1 MIPVFGLPDIEMLEP
16 SSSKPQP
23 SEPMNS
29 HELKRSKGKT
39 SEAHISKHRET
50 QAALLDPNDRSFT
63 NDPAIQKYLPYS
75 PSTTLYPLNEESPG
89 EFNYQ
94 PDCTQMTSWCRKNP
108 QANSF
113 RKVYRQLGRV
123 FYHVEIPPAMR
134 IATPHLLTYML
145 HYYQVIPAQE
155 INHWPEYGKL
165 HIDLNKLIK
174 RTVHSVYDME
184 DYCPFLN
191 GQNMT
196 TTSDWP
202 PSPVISAGHLSE
214 VEPGQEHLR
223 DRTLQLKQDMT
234 LLVPKSSRASSVT
247 PQEAAQENL
256 LRSLIKPTS
265 QVTIASPLLPDP
277 QVSPPTV
284 TLHTSSSTPP
294 GQPPSSLHS
303 SKASLTVTMQP
314 RYLGPD
320 NGTTLIPS
328 EPLPSPPSSIAT
340 SSSRSIPLGRIP
352 EESPHVTL
360 QVPPTLERTE
370 RLRREAAR
378 SLGPRPPT
386 PRPTIVPS
394 TSSEE
399 TLPSSPRGNA
409 SVPIAQP
416 SAIPPFNIQALE
428 DYINNL
434 SDGSIDGLSSS
445 ESSTGRD
452 QVAPELIAPAT
463 PADSITSVSSAATHT
478 IQIPVAQSTPRIRSQ
493 VEEDNVRN
501 IPYNPPLSNA
511 ARRVSLAGPSIPLR
525 DPPPHADFIIADLP
539 WEQIGDPQED
549 QLYQL
554 NPLPEYL
561 QSQKSAPLD

>member
-1 MIPVFGLPDIEMLEP
+1 MLEP

-29 HELKRSKGKT
+29 HELKRSKGKN

-123 FYHVEIPPAMR
+123 FYHVEIPPAHENR
-134 IATPHLLTYML
+134 YPSPSYLHVALL
-145 HYYQVIPAQE
+145 P
-155 INHWPEYGKL
+155 N
-165 HIDLNKLIK
+165 LNKLIK

-184 DYCPFLN
+184 ELLPIPEWPEHDCLF
-191 GQNMT
+191 
-196 TTSDWP
+196 TSHSFEVAAVTYRDQMERFIQKLYEILGRQLQTGP

-214 VEPGQEHLR
+214 VEPGQELLR

-314 RYLGPD
+314 R
-320 NGTTLIPS
+320 TFT
-328 EPLPSPPSSIAT
+328 
-340 SSSRSIPLGRIP
+340 
-352 EESPHVTL
+352 
-360 QVPPTLERTE
+360 
-370 RLRREAAR
+370 
-378 SLGPRPPT
+378 
-386 PRPTIVPS
+386 
-394 TSSEE
+394 
-399 TLPSSPRGNA
+399 
-409 SVPIAQP
+409 
-416 SAIPPFNIQALE
+416 
-428 DYINNL
+428 
-434 SDGSIDGLSSS
+434 
-445 ESSTGRD
+445 
-452 QVAPELIAPAT
+452 
-463 PADSITSVSSAATHT
+463 ITS
-478 IQIPVAQSTPRIRSQ
+478 
-493 VEEDNVRN
+493 
-501 IPYNPPLSNA
+501 
-511 ARRVSLAGPSIPLR
+511 
-525 DPPPHADFIIADLP
+525 
-539 WEQIGDPQED
+539 
-549 QLYQL
+549 
-554 NPLPEYL
+554 
-561 QSQKSAPLD
+561 

>member
-1 MIPVFGLPDIEMLEP
+1 M
-16 SSSKPQP
+16 
-23 SEPMNS
+23 
-29 HELKRSKGKT
+29 
-39 SEAHISKHRET
+39 
-50 QAALLDPNDRSFT
+50 
-63 NDPAIQKYLPYS
+63 
-75 PSTTLYPLNEESPG
+75 
-89 EFNYQ
+89 
-94 PDCTQMTSWCRKNP
+94 
-108 QANSF
+108 
-113 RKVYRQLGRV
+113 
-123 FYHVEIPPAMR
+123 
-134 IATPHLLTYML
+134 
-145 HYYQVIPAQE
+145 
-155 INHWPEYGKL
+155 
-165 HIDLNKLIK
+165 
-174 RTVHSVYDME
+174 SVYDME
-184 DYCPFLN
+184 ELLPIPEWPEHDCLF
-191 GQNMT
+191 
-196 TTSDWP
+196 TSHSFEVAAVTYRDQMEHFIQKLYEILGRQLQTGP
-202 PSPVISAGHLSE
+202 PSPVISAGHL
-214 VEPGQEHLR
+214 
-223 DRTLQLKQDMT
+223 M
-234 LLVPKSSRASSVT
+234 PKSSRASSVT

-256 LRSLIKPTS
+256 LRSLIKTS
-265 QVTIASPLLPDP
+265 QVTIASPLLPEP

-294 GQPPSSLHS
+294 GHPPSSLHS

-320 NGTTLIPS
+320 NGTLLIPS
-328 EPLPSPPSSIAT
+328 EPLPPPPSSIAT

-370 RLRREAAR
+370 RLRREATR

-478 IQIPVAQSTPRIRSQ
+478 MQIPVA
-493 VEEDNVRN
+493 
-501 IPYNPPLSNA
+501 
-511 ARRVSLAGPSIPLR
+511 SL
-525 DPPPHADFIIADLP
+525 LP
-539 WEQIGDPQED
+539 G
-549 QLYQL
+549 LGA
-554 NPLPEYL
+554 
-561 QSQKSAPLD
+561 K

>member
-1 MIPVFGLPDIEMLEP
+1 M
-16 SSSKPQP
+16 
-23 SEPMNS
+23 
-29 HELKRSKGKT
+29 
-39 SEAHISKHRET
+39 
-50 QAALLDPNDRSFT
+50 
-63 NDPAIQKYLPYS
+63 
-75 PSTTLYPLNEESPG
+75 
-89 EFNYQ
+89 
-94 PDCTQMTSWCRKNP
+94 
-108 QANSF
+108 
-113 RKVYRQLGRV
+113 
-123 FYHVEIPPAMR
+123 
-134 IATPHLLTYML
+134 
-145 HYYQVIPAQE
+145 
-155 INHWPEYGKL
+155 
-165 HIDLNKLIK
+165 
-174 RTVHSVYDME
+174 SVYDME
-184 DYCPFLN
+184 ELLPIPEWPEHDCLF
-191 GQNMT
+191 
-196 TTSDWP
+196 TSHSFEVAAVTYRDQMERFIQKLYEILGRQLQTGP

-265 QVTIASPLLPDP
+265 QVTITSPLLPEP
-277 QVSPPTV
+277 QVSPPAV
-284 TLHTSSSTPP
+284 ALNTSSSTPP
-294 GQPPSSLHS
+294 GHPPSSLHS

-314 RYLGPD
+314 
-320 NGTTLIPS
+320 
-328 EPLPSPPSSIAT
+328 
-340 SSSRSIPLGRIP
+340 RSIPLGRIP

-370 RLRREAAR
+370 RLRREATR

-386 PRPTIVPS
+386 PRPTVVPS

-409 SVPIAQP
+409 SIPIAQP

-478 IQIPVAQSTPRIRSQ
+478 MQIPVAQSTPRIRSQ
-493 VEEDNVRN
+493 VEEDNAQVFLLE
-501 IPYNPPLSNA
+501 IHLHM
-511 ARRVSLAGPSIPLR
+511 LTLL
-525 DPPPHADFIIADLP
+525 IADLP